1 MITRICLIFYQFLPT
16 SFVGNEWGQ
25 QMRIQIWILRF
36 KELNPLL
43 RLRSEAILHEPN
55 QIRI

>member
-1 MITRICLIFYQFLPT
+1 MNLLDILSIPT

-25 QMRIQIWILRF
+25 PMRIQIWILRF

-43 RLRSEAILHEPN
+43 RLRSEAILHKPN

>member
-1 MITRICLIFYQFLPT
+1 MNLLDILSISSHLFL
-16 SFVGNEWGQ
+16 GNEWGQ

-43 RLRSEAILHEPN
+43 RLPSEAIIHEPN

>member
-1 MITRICLIFYQFLPT
+1 MITQDEFALL
-16 SFVGNEWGQ
+16 VGNEWGQ

-36 KELNPLL
+36 KELNPSL
-43 RLRSEAILHEPN
+43 RPSSEAILREPN